1 MFSAVAVLI
10 GLLGLGQPGQ
20 IEAKQFNI
28 QGWQVTVSRDR
39 FTGSVTCRATDRGM
53 GLSSDAIVFKFGRHV
68 DTSKAFYRLDLG
80 PAYAVADQPVNQE
93 LRHIVEIDAP
103 LENPSAGAVAL
114 PVALLAGVT
123 RVDIRPNALSPS
135 QSFDVKSVPAVLQFE
150 REHACF
156 TDADLQR
163 PNLTAAPTGAKTQ
176 Q

>member
-53 GLSSDAIVFKFGRHV
+53 SLSSDAIVFKFGRHV

-80 PAYAVADQPVNQE
+80 PAYAVADQP
-93 LRHIVEIDAP
+93 VEIDAP